1 VEPELIFDE
10 RGFFTHTWNREEF
23 AKQGIK
29 ELPVQSNVSLS
40 TEPGT
45 IRGMHYQLPPN
56 QEGKLVRCTQG
67 SLFDVVVD
75 LRKDSPTYLK
85 WFAQELTA
93 ENHRSM
99 WVPLGCAHGFQTIQ
113 ANTEVTYLVTAPYD
127 KQAERGV
134 RWNDPAIGIAW
145 PRAVTR
151 ISERDRGFPLLG
163 DVA

>member
-134 RWNDPAIGIAW
+134 RWNDPAIGITW

-163 DVA
+163 DAA